1 VRPSVRSAKSSKSTS
16 AANGNAPAAQA
27 HDGGTVG
34 CVGLCELQ
42 YVIEAPAPQQG
53 GIDLLGTIGGCQ
65 QHHTFYVPQVVD
77 LTQELAENPLIDVA
91 AE

>member
-1 VRPSVRSAKSSKSTS
+1 MAARS
-16 AANGNAPAAQA
+16 
-27 HDGGTVG
+27 G

-65 QHHTFYVPQVVD
+65 QHHTFYARK
-77 LTQELAENPLIDVA
+77 LSISRRSWLRIR
-91 AE
+91 